1 MSKKIITNNKPNGK
15 PAIPISFPP
24 YVNALYRPSSH
35 KARDFLPLLTEG
47 PAMLGESIKIMLPR
61 ATGLVKQISFGG
73 LGRRKCQSIRKAF
86 PYVKGALSSLK
97 KWISRQYLHLVQ
109 AENICLKSALEG
121 KSTFSLITRKKHT
134 F

>member
-1 MSKKIITNNKPNGK
+1 
-15 PAIPISFPP
+15 
-24 YVNALYRPSSH
+24 
-35 KARDFLPLLTEG
+35 
-47 PAMLGESIKIMLPR
+47 MLGESIKIMLPT

-121 KSTFSLITRKKHT
+121 KSYVSLISGEVLFLPKPCPLPGQSNAFTKCGEHPPKALIT
-134 F
+134 SE

>member
-1 MSKKIITNNKPNGK
+1 
-15 PAIPISFPP
+15 
-24 YVNALYRPSSH
+24 
-35 KARDFLPLLTEG
+35 
-47 PAMLGESIKIMLPR
+47 MLGESIKIMLPT

-86 PYVKGALSSLK
+86 PYVKGALSSLE

-121 KSTFSLITRKKHT
+121 KSYVSLISGEKSSFFPNRARYQANLTLSQSVENSLPKG
-134 F
+134 

>member
-1 MSKKIITNNKPNGK
+1 
-15 PAIPISFPP
+15 
-24 YVNALYRPSSH
+24 
-35 KARDFLPLLTEG
+35 
-47 PAMLGESIKIMLPR
+47 MLGESIKIMLPT

-109 AENICLKSALEG
+109 AENICLKSALQG
-121 KSTFSLITRKKHT
+121 KSDVSLITGRSPQGVEPRLEKFLWHEEVEEFRVSKRAGGNHGLHKT
-134 F
+134 LHP